1 MKRIC
6 SLVSLVSMG
15 SFIVVAGL
23 LQTGCEEA
31 KGLQGLQVN
40 PSSVVM
46 ATNGQI
52 SVFTVTGGV
61 TNESLALPLTWRVSD
76 EGLGRIVYSSG
87 YVAGYQRFSPNGVNT
102 IIVRDQYENEGY
114 ATVRQTAATYG
125 LTLAAS
131 ASSINVN
138 EAATITITTESAQA
152 PFSWRL
158 ASGPGSL
165 VGDSGSR
172 SAVYTGDAA
181 GSASISVT
189 DANGASGVIGIV
201 IKTVTD
207 DGGGGGAGGTGG
219 AGGA

>member
-1 MKRIC
+1 MKRIFA
-6 SLVSLVSMG
+6 LVSLVSVG
-15 SFIVVAGL
+15 SFIVVVGL
-23 LQTGCEEA
+23 MQTGCEEA

-52 SVFTVTGGV
+52 TIFTVTGGV

-76 EGLGRIVYSSG
+76 EGLGRITYNAG

-114 ATVRQTAATYG
+114 ATVRQTAASYG
-125 LTLAAS
+125 LTLTAS
-131 ASSINVN
+131 ASSIKVN

-172 SAVYTGDAA
+172 SAVYTSSTA

-201 IKTVTD
+201 IQAVVD
-207 DGGGGGAGGTGG
+207 DGGGAGGDGG